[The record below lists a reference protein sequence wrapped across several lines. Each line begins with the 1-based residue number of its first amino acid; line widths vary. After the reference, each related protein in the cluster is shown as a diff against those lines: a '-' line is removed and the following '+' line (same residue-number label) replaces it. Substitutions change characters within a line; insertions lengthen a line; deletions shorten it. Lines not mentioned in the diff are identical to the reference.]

1 MRRVLHIQRLPRE
14 IFVSKTKHR
23 RQHIYLYTLRRFLH
37 SRLLFIMATSTEAQK
52 QVKIRL
58 SAKDESIAL
67 PQEVGEL
74 VISTGQWYCHMLARL
89 IS

>member
-1 MRRVLHIQRLPRE
+1 
-14 IFVSKTKHR
+14 
-23 RQHIYLYTLRRFLH
+23 
-37 SRLLFIMATSTEAQK
+37 MATSTEAQK

-74 VISTGQWYCHMLARL
+74 VISTGEWYCHMLARL